1 MDMVG
6 AAGHAAP
13 MLLSNAIASGC
24 KAAKANLGPGLVLW
38 ALAVAV
44 VAAYYLPGGARSALI
59 QLAAFKLRW
68 GYGFAIVSTALW
80 GGVIPTL
87 FLRLFHPSQRVKLS
101 SLLFLVGFWGFKGAE
116 VNLLYDVLARLFGTE
131 STWRNVIMKSCI
143 DQLVYGPFWAVPT
156 LALAYLWRD
165 QGFSFAKLSK
175 SLNRHF
181 YETTALPLLLANW
194 GVWIPTVAAIYAL
207 PVGLQLPMQNLAL
220 CLWSLMLVFMTGKP
234 ATKQEA
240 ALV

>member
-6 AAGHAAP
+6 AAGHAGP
-13 MLLSNAIASGC
+13 MLLRNAIASGF
-24 KAAKANLGPGLVLW
+24 KAAKANLRPGLVLW

-44 VAAYYLPGGARSALI
+44 VAAYYVPGGARSALD
-59 QLAAFKLRW
+59 QLADFKQRW
-68 GYGFAIVSTALW
+68 GYGFAIASTALW

-87 FLRLFHPSQRVKLS
+87 FLRLFHRSHRVKFS
-101 SLLFLVGFWGFKGAE
+101 SLLFLLLFWGFKGAE

-131 STWRNVIMKSCI
+131 STWRNVIIKSCL

-165 QGFSFAKLSK
+165 QGFSFARLSS

-181 YETTALPLLLANW
+181 YETTALPMLLANW

-220 CLWSLMLVFMTGKP
+220 CLWSLMLAFMTGKP
-234 ATKQEA
+234 TSEKQATS
-240 ALV
+240 V